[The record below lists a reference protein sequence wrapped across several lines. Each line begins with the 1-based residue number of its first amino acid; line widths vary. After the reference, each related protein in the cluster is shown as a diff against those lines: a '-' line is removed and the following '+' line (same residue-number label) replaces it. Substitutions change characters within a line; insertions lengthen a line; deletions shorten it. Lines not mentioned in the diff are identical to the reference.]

1 MSTTEAR
8 QALLKAKGLRA
19 TPQRLALLACLTK
32 AKGPASIAELQALEE
47 GEGMDTAT
55 FYRGVESLVS
65 AGLVR
70 KVNLN
75 HGHTDYELS
84 TEGDHH
90 HHLVCT
96 NCSTIEDFD
105 WCPEPDLEKK
115 ILKKS
120 ARFAQVDEHA
130 LELFGL
136 CKRCA

>member
-1 MSTTEAR
+1 MSTSKAHQT
-8 QALLKAKGLRA
+8 LLKDVGLRA
-19 TPQRLALLACLTK
+19 TSQRLSLLACLEK
-32 AKGPASIAELQALEE
+32 AKGPASIAELQALEA
-47 GEGMDTAT
+47 GKGMDTAT
-55 FYRGVESLVS
+55 FYRGIESLVS
-65 AGLVR
+65 VGLVR

-96 NCSTIEDFD
+96 KCSTTEDFD
-105 WCPEPDLEKK
+105 WCPELELAKK

-120 ARFAQVDEHA
+120 KYFAQVNEHA